1 MHSIKDGIDTSI
13 TMGQFLFHMFGTIA
27 EMER

>member
-1 MHSIKDGIDTSI
+1 MHSIKDGIDISI
-13 TMGQFLFHMFGTIA
+13 TMGRFLFHMFGAIA